1 MAGTYHQID
10 VVTKTNIYKVF
21 AYDHRHQ
28 IAVVEDIEADY
39 TPFKVLEGLSKDWEA
54 RSVTGFETLKEA
66 YQKYDRLLEQLK
78 KEKSNE

>member
-1 MAGTYHQID
+1 MSVATERHLF
-10 VVTKTNIYKVF
+10 KVY
-21 AYDHRHQ
+21 AYDYMKQ
-28 IAVVEDIEADY
+28 IAVVSDLEASHK
-39 TPFKVLEGLSKDWEA
+39 PFKVFEGLSKDWEA